1 MTAKFPVKL
10 GARVFRFL
18 YENFLFHDFSL
29 QNFARGLQVLYH
41 FKDGKLLFL
50 TIILKIFLFSFFNN
64 FIGQSLYVEK

>member
-50 TIILKIFLFSFFNN
+50 VENSLKIFLFSFF
-64 FIGQSLYVEK
+64 